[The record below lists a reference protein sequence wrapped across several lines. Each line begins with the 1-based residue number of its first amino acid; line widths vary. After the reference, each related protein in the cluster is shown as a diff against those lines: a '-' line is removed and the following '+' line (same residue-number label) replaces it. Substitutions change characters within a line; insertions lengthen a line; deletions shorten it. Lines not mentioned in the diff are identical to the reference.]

1 MKNYSN
7 LTRRGRLLLLM
18 LFALLAGGVSPA
30 WAEAKALPYSYGF
43 ENNDLD
49 SEGWTKYFGTSLTS
63 NNAECAIVSAA
74 KKTGS
79 YGFRFSSYHTSGANE
94 QYLIS
99 PELNAPN
106 GVEVSFYYTVTSS
119 NGFEKFKV
127 GYSKTD
133 TDVANFTWG
142 DEISTN
148 STSWL
153 LYENSFPVGTKYVA
167 IYYYSNYQ
175 YRLYVD
181 DFKICKTPT
190 CITPT
195 GLTTADLTS
204 SSVSLSW
211 TSNADAWNVQYKK
224 AADSD
229 WTDVSG
235 NITSKTYTLT
245 GLTPATAYQA
255 RVRTYC
261 DASDQS
267 EWTDAVSFTTD
278 CVTITSFPYSESFNS
293 LTSGIPMC
301 WNNTEGTTTNDS
313 YKWNFYATGH
323 NGACVR
329 FNSYNNSSNNT
340 NMLKTPAMNF
350 TSGKLMQLSFW
361 YKNPTG
367 GDFSVYISNDGGV
380 TYTTSLATALTGQ
393 SDWKQQEIVIPAEF
407 SENVVIVFK
416 ATSNYG
422 NGDAYIYLDDVVVEE
437 APACPK
443 PTGLTAS
450 NATYNSVELAWTAG
464 SDETEWKIIYGA
476 AGFNPES
483 EGTTIGVTDNP
494 YTLTGL
500 TFETAYDVYVKAVKG
515 NDESVLS
522 DKASF
527 TTTERY
533 PTPTGLAISNLTTT
547 SATLTWTAGAATSW
561 EVAINTTGETPS
573 NDAETGVEVN
583 TAAYD
588 FSELTA
594 ETTYYAFVRE
604 KDGENYSSW
613 SAACEFTPSAYTY
626 LTVNDGTTTNSYVP
640 VYGYFSA
647 ASNLGGQFIIPATNL
662 TDVQN
667 KVIKKL
673 TFYSNTSEYDYAEA
687 EFDVCIKEIS
697 DATMPSS
704 MYAWD
709 SSWTT
714 VYSGKLAVV
723 GEKMNISF
731 TTDYNYNGSNLLVG
745 IHKTSTDK
753 SGSNYNVQFYGNNSS
768 SYMSNYA
775 PNGNRQKFQPKT
787 TIGYQE
793 KTGSELKVFDGETE
807 LTESPASFDFGLAEA
822 GTTHTFTLKNTAA
835 TSYVA
840 TISSTN
846 LTVSPTEVTPTAE
859 GVSFTV
865 TMPEQDITDQ
875 AVVITPA
882 TASGLEPFTINVSGT
897 LRDANKF
904 YQELNTTSLPT
915 GWTEVG
921 SWTHSTTNGAY
932 TTAWYLTSDARLKTP
947 MLNVAA
953 GEKFIIE
960 AKGNA
965 SSGNESYQ
973 HLQLEYSADGTNWTV
988 IGEEVSLTSSFKTFT
1003 LTTPNNF
1010 EAGNY
1015 YIALHGSQVAIRM
1028 FYGGET
1034 VSGANFAINTDGST
1048 QNFGSVKFGETAQK
1062 SYTVTNSG
1070 NADLSIS
1077 FASSG
1082 DFTVLNNFDASGK
1095 TLKLTD
1101 NFNWGSANVYAWDKD
1116 GNPLLG
1122 KWPGTVAETV
1132 INGYGETQFVLPIPD
1147 GAVGLIFNNGNGA
1160 QTEDITDFGYE
1171 GYWMDGTKDNLGHY
1185 KVTGYDPIPITLTV
1199 NAGGSKNFTVSMNT
1213 ASSGD
1218 KSGNVVLTFDAL
1230 NATSFTIPCKGNV
1243 KDANYLFVDFE
1254 NEQFPEGWQVG
1265 ADWSIETAS
1274 GNKYAVQSNT
1284 KTASA
1289 LVTTPL
1295 TVAEN
1300 ETLKFKACRNA
1311 SAQANVTS
1319 LKVRY
1324 STNGGV
1330 TWSEYTNFSVETS
1343 ALTEQTL
1350 SGVPKGTV
1358 ILEFFGSN
1366 IKLDDIEG
1374 FTKTTKPALAVT
1386 EGTAVVAN
1394 GDTKDFGYLNA
1405 NGTAT
1410 YTVKNIG
1417 NATLNATISGEGV
1430 IVSPANISVAAG
1442 ETADVTVTLAYGEPY
1457 GAKTGSIT
1465 INSEDWVGAF
1475 VVNFTAELIDQ
1486 TDFVEDFEGGKPDG
1500 WYSEWN
1506 YGQENGN
1513 GVAYIYTGN
1522 NKALI
1527 TKKVYAE
1534 NGKNELKFKA
1544 KTYSGETGT
1553 LAVYTTYDP
1562 EMIDRNKWNE
1572 PATTFNLTNEFQEFS
1587 LGELSNGNYYLK
1599 FESADAVIDDVKG
1612 LGNDELPARDLYAAI
1627 PTITKEELTP
1637 GESLTSSIKVTNVRN
1652 EIATNGVY
1660 AKWWYRL
1667 DAEGTGFTQWGDATA
1682 AQDID
1687 GNGNATFSIT
1697 RDAPAEEG
1705 TYIWLVQVLY
1715 GNNDM
1720 AYESEHYQFTVAHT
1734 TSMSVTDFAVVTPT
1748 ATADDDNKFTA
1759 EFNVTVQNTGSTSI
1773 AANDVSVSITDGSGN
1788 AYNDN
1793 ATTWTLASSQTIFLT
1808 PGEYSNDGAV
1818 LALCSWNT
1826 SSEQT
1831 WTKFTET
1838 SITGFYSAELEGN
1851 TNFTI
1856 VRLKKSTDDG
1866 YDSANG
1872 GLNWNNR
1879 YNNSIDYT
1887 LTDGNVYTFKDWS
1900 GDRQAFTTSTMATL
1914 AKGISTTLKVT
1925 LTTDAGEGGQFTF
1938 KAKENLSSTSY
1949 WSSKAVTVTAKP
1961 ATVAATIG
1969 AAGYTTFASAYSL
1982 DLDNLSEG
1990 LTAYYVKADGVNSDA
2005 VKLTKAT
2012 GKVEPGTGLVLK
2024 GNAGSYTIGTAEKTD
2039 AGIDGNLMVGCTT
2052 DTDVPQNAGYYVLAN
2067 HEGEAQFQSLADHG
2081 LTIPAGKAYLDATSI
2096 VNGNARLT
2104 IVIDDDTTGIMS
2116 ILREKGLDG
2125 DIYTIEGIR
2134 VENPKKGGLYI
2145 INGKKVV
2152 IK

>member
-1 MKNYSN
+1 
-7 LTRRGRLLLLM
+7 M

-30 WAEAKALPYSYGF
+30 WAQKTILSEGF
-43 ENNDLD
+43 ENGIG
-49 SEGWTKYFGTSLTS
+49 SWTTASTASSTGIITD
-63 NNAECAIVSAA
+63 A
-74 KKTGS
+74 KNSGS
-79 YGFRFSSYHTSGANE
+79 YGFSFSYNSNPP

-99 PELNAPN
+99 PELSIPANATDIN
-106 GVEVSFYYTVTSS
+106 LSLYYRAYSGTYEET
-119 NGFEKFKV
+119 FQI
-127 GYSKTD
+127 GYST
-133 TDVANFTWG
+133 TTNETTAFTW
-142 DEISTN
+142 DTEISTSETKTTWTEYTN
-148 STSWL
+148 TTL
-153 LYENSFPVGTKYVA
+153 PLGTKYIAVR
-167 IYYYSNYQ
+167 YNSNDK

-181 DFKICKTPT
+181 DILLT
-190 CITPT
+190 CVVSGPDMAVLDGTSPISSGYNYKF
-195 GLTTADLTS
+195 GLTTGGQAKTFTLKNTGTEACPVSVNHTGSYGVALSATSIPANGEVTLTVTMPNTVGENSDVITISSTANGIADFVINVSGTVRDPSKLWCNFSEGLPSGWTNSGNWTITTSGADGTTTGGGYAYNTSYGTNKLMYTPLVTIADGEKLYLQIKGYGSTASWNKLNIQYSADGTNWTNAKVLESITNTWQSLEVTEIPAGNWYIGFYGSYVYFTDIYGGTESTAPIIALSQASYDFGLISSNTTSPSVTITNTGKSALTGLNITS
-204 SSVSLSW
+204 NNANFTVNCEATEIAANGGTATFTVTMAPNATGAQTATITVKS
-211 TSNADAWNVQYKK
+211 SNADDLTFTATGAVAKPGTTTAVFNDETLAGWTKAGNTSFNSDETAAYFYYSPSTLTSPKVKIVADDFLAIDAKMASSYGYVTVQGS
-224 AADSD
+224 ADGSS
-229 WTDVSG
+229 WTDIKKLDSSVLNETGYTTAIVSG
-235 NITSKTYTLT
+235 ISTDYKYLRLNGYYCYVKQVAGLTYTAELVVKDSEDAVQSSPVAYDFGKQRADATVTYSFTNASSVGTIYVTNVAIT
-245 GLTPATAYQA
+245 GDGAAAYFTNWTES
-255 RVRTYC
+255 VPVPFDLKITRTYAERVGAQNAVVTVTTSEG
-261 DASDQS
+261 DFVINVTGSDIVPVSTFPWS
-267 EWTDAVSFTTD
+267 ED
-278 CVTITSFPYSESFNS
+278 FNS
-293 LTSGIPMC
+293 LTSGIPED
-301 WNNTEGTTTNDS
+301 WNNSEGTTTSDS
-313 YKWNFYATGH
+313 YKWNYYATGH
-323 NGACVR
+323 DGACVR
-329 FNSYNNSSNNT
+329 FNSYYNGEGNT
-340 NMLKTPAMNF
+340 NFLKTPMMNLPA
-350 TSGKLMQLSFW
+350 GKDMQLSFW
-361 YKNPTG
+361 YKNPAG
-367 GDFSVYISNDGGV
+367 GDFSVYISNDGGD
-380 TYTTSLATALTGQ
+380 TYETALATGLTGAT
-393 SDWKQQEIVIPAEF
+393 DWTEKIVDIPDGF
-407 SENVVIVFK
+407 VNNVVIVFK
-416 ATSNYG
+416 GTSNYAD
-422 NGDAYIYLDDVVVEE
+422 GDAYIYLDDVAVEE
-437 APACPK
+437 K
-443 PTGLTAS
+443 VS
-450 NATYNSVELAWTAG
+450 
-464 SDETEWKIIYGA
+464 GA
-476 AGFNPES
+476 
-483 EGTTIGVTDNP
+483 
-494 YTLTGL
+494 
-500 TFETAYDVYVKAVKG
+500 K
-515 NDESVLS
+515 
-522 DKASF
+522 
-527 TTTERY
+527 
-533 PTPTGLAISNLTTT
+533 
-547 SATLTWTAGAATSW
+547 
-561 EVAINTTGETPS
+561 
-573 NDAETGVEVN
+573 
-583 TAAYD
+583 
-588 FSELTA
+588 FS
-594 ETTYYAFVRE
+594 
-604 KDGENYSSW
+604 
-613 SAACEFTPSAYTY
+613 
-626 LTVNDGTTTNSYVP
+626 
-640 VYGYFSA
+640 
-647 ASNLGGQFIIPATNL
+647 
-662 TDVQN
+662 
-667 KVIKKL
+667 
-673 TFYSNTSEYDYAEA
+673 
-687 EFDVCIKEIS
+687 
-697 DATMPSS
+697 
-704 MYAWD
+704 
-709 SSWTT
+709 
-714 VYSGKLAVV
+714 
-723 GEKMNISF
+723 
-731 TTDYNYNGSNLLVG
+731 
-745 IHKTSTDK
+745 
-753 SGSNYNVQFYGNNSS
+753 
-768 SYMSNYA
+768 
-775 PNGNRQKFQPKT
+775 
-787 TIGYQE
+787 
-793 KTGSELKVFDGETE
+793 
-807 LTESPASFDFGLAEA
+807 
-822 GTTHTFTLKNTAA
+822 
-835 TSYVA
+835 
-840 TISSTN
+840 
-846 LTVSPTEVTPTAE
+846 
-859 GVSFTV
+859 
-865 TMPEQDITDQ
+865 
-875 AVVITPA
+875 ITPA
-882 TASGLEPFTINVSGT
+882 V
-897 LRDANKF
+897 
-904 YQELNTTSLPT
+904 T
-915 GWTEVG
+915 G
-921 SWTHSTTNGAY
+921 
-932 TTAWYLTSDARLKTP
+932 D
-947 MLNVAA
+947 
-953 GEKFIIE
+953 
-960 AKGNA
+960 
-965 SSGNESYQ
+965 Q
-973 HLQLEYSADGTNWTV
+973 D
-988 IGEEVSLTSSFKTFT
+988 
-1003 LTTPNNF
+1003 
-1010 EAGNY
+1010 
-1015 YIALHGSQVAIRM
+1015 
-1028 FYGGET
+1028 
-1034 VSGANFAINTDGST
+1034 
-1048 QNFGSVKFGETAQK
+1048 FGSVRFGSTAEK
-1062 SYTVTNSG
+1062 TYTVTNNG
-1070 NADLSIS
+1070 DADL
-1077 FASSG
+1077 F
-1082 DFTVLNNFDASGK
+1082 V
-1095 TLKLTD
+1095 KLTGD
-1101 NFNWGSANVYAWDKD
+1101 ENFTTTGNTMLFTNTKGWSSVKVHAWNGE
-1116 GNPLLG
+1116 GNLTV
-1122 KWPGTVAETV
+1122 WPGIDAPY
-1132 INGYGETQFVLPIPD
+1132 YGKNSNNEDQYAIVVPD
-1147 GAVGLIFNNGNGA
+1147 GATGIVINNGNGL
-1160 QTEDITDFGYE
+1160 QSSDITNFNVE
-1171 GYWMDGTKDNLGHY
+1171 GYYLSGDLYDNNKYWAASWGENRT
-1185 KVTGYDPIPITLTV
+1185 VLTV
-1199 NAGGSKNFTVSMNT
+1199 AAGGSENFTISMNT
-1213 ASSGD
+1213 ATSGD
-1218 KSGNVVLTFDAL
+1218 KSGNVELTLNAV
-1230 NATSFTIPCKGNV
+1230 NATSLTIPCIGEV
-1243 KDANYLFVDFE
+1243 KDENYFFVDFE
-1254 NEQFPEGWQVG
+1254 DGQFPTGWQVG
-1265 ADWSIETAS
+1265 ADWSIGTAG
-1274 GNKYAVQSNT
+1274 GNKYAVQSNA

-1289 LVTTPL
+1289 IVTTPL

-1300 ETLKFKACRNA
+1300 ETLTFKAARNN
-1311 SAQANVTS
+1311 SGTGITTS
-1319 LKVRY
+1319 LKTRY
-1324 STNGGV
+1324 STDGGA
-1330 TWSEYTNFSVETS
+1330 TWSDYTEHAIESSNLEYTGSTY
-1343 ALTEQTL
+1343 TL
-1350 SGVPKGTV
+1350 SSVPVGTV
-1358 ILEFFGSN
+1358 IVEFFGSN
-1366 IKLDDIEG
+1366 IKLDDITGYSLTTAPAIALFEG
-1374 FTKTTKPALAVT
+1374 
-1386 EGTAVVAN
+1386 ETAVAN
-1394 GDTKDFGYLNA
+1394 GDTKDFGFLNA

-1410 YTVKNIG
+1410 YTLKNIG
-1417 NATLNATISGEGV
+1417 NAPLTATITGEGV
-1430 IVSPANISVAAG
+1430 TVEPASIELAAG
-1442 ETADVTVTLAYGEPY
+1442 ETKDVTVTMAYAEPY

-1513 GVAYIYTGN
+1513 GVAYIYTNN

-1587 LGELSNGNYYLK
+1587 LGKLSNGNYYLK
-1599 FESADAVIDDVKG
+1599 FESANAVIDDVKG

-1866 YDSANG
+1866 YDSSNG

-1969 AAGYTTFASAYSL
+1969 VAGYTTFASAYSL

-2012 GKVEPGTGLVLK
+2012 GKVKPGTGLVLK

-2125 DIYTIEGIR
+2125 DIYTLEGIR

>member
-7 LTRRGRLLLLM
+7 LTRRSRLLLLV

-43 ENNDLD
+43 ENYDLD
-49 SEGWTKYFGTSLTS
+49 SEGWTKYFGTSLSS
-63 NNAECAIVSAA
+63 NNDECAIVGVA

-79 YGFRFSSYHTSGANE
+79 YGFRFSSYHTSGANA

-106 GVEVSFYYTVTSS
+106 GVEVSFYYTVSTSS
-119 NGFEKFKV
+119 GFEKFKV

-181 DFKICKTPT
+181 DF
-190 CITPT
+190 
-195 GLTTADLTS
+195 
-204 SSVSLSW
+204 
-211 TSNADAWNVQYKK
+211 
-224 AADSD
+224 
-229 WTDVSG
+229 
-235 NITSKTYTLT
+235 
-245 GLTPATAYQA
+245 
-255 RVRTYC
+255 
-261 DASDQS
+261 
-267 EWTDAVSFTTD
+267 SFTSMASGPALAVADGST
-278 CVTITSFPYSESFNS
+278 TINS
-293 LTSGIPMC
+293 GY
-301 WNNTEGTTTNDS
+301 N
-313 YKWNFYATGH
+313 YNFG
-323 NGACVR
+323 
-329 FNSYNNSSNNT
+329 
-340 NMLKTPAMNF
+340 
-350 TSGKLMQLSFW
+350 
-361 YKNPTG
+361 
-367 GDFSVYISNDGGV
+367 
-380 TYTTSLATALTGQ
+380 LATAG
-393 SDWKQQEIVIPAEF
+393 
-407 SENVVIVFK
+407 
-416 ATSNYG
+416 ATHYFTLSNPG
-422 NGDAYIYLDDVVVEE
+422 TESITLNIEATNGFGV
-437 APACPK
+437 
-443 PTGLTAS
+443 S
-450 NATYNSVELAWTAG
+450 N
-464 SDETEWKIIYGA
+464 K
-476 AGFNPES
+476 
-483 EGTTIGVTDNP
+483 
-494 YTLTGL
+494 
-500 TFETAYDVYVKAVKG
+500 
-515 NDESVLS
+515 
-522 DKASF
+522 
-527 TTTERY
+527 
-533 PTPTGLAISNLTTT
+533 NLT
-547 SATLTWTAGAATSW
+547 LAAK
-561 EVAINTTGETPS
+561 G
-573 NDAETGVEVN
+573 
-583 TAAYD
+583 
-588 FSELTA
+588 
-594 ETTYYAFVRE
+594 
-604 KDGENYSSW
+604 SS
-613 SAACEFTPSAYTY
+613 
-626 LTVNDGTTTNSYVP
+626 
-640 VYGYFSA
+640 
-647 ASNLGGQFIIPATNL
+647 
-662 TDVQN
+662 
-667 KVIKKL
+667 
-673 TFYSNTSEYDYAEA
+673 
-687 EFDVCIKEIS
+687 
-697 DATMPSS
+697 
-704 MYAWD
+704 
-709 SSWTT
+709 
-714 VYSGKLAVV
+714 
-723 GEKMNISF
+723 
-731 TTDYNYNGSNLLVG
+731 LL
-745 IHKTSTDK
+745 
-753 SGSNYNVQFYGNNSS
+753 
-768 SYMSNYA
+768 
-775 PNGNRQKFQPKT
+775 
-787 TIGYQE
+787 
-793 KTGSELKVFDGETE
+793 
-807 LTESPASFDFGLAEA
+807 
-822 GTTHTFTLKNTAA
+822 
-835 TSYVA
+835 
-840 TISSTN
+840 
-846 LTVSPTEVTPTAE
+846 
-859 GVSFTV
+859 TV
-865 TMPEQDITDQ
+865 TM
-875 AVVITPA
+875 ANA
-882 TASGLEPFTINVSGT
+882 TASGTVTITPTTSDVDPFVINVSGT
-897 LRDANKF
+897 VRNPNKI
-904 YQELNTTSLPT
+904 YETLSSKPD
-915 GWTEVG
+915 GWTTTG
-921 SWTHSTTNGAY
+921 TWSFNSTSGAT
-932 TTAWYLTSDARLKTP
+932 TTAWYLSSNARLITP
-947 MLNVAA
+947 LLTVAD
-953 GEKFIIE
+953 GEKFIFE
-960 AKGNA
+960 TKGNYDGYHA
-965 SSGNESYQ
+965 
-973 HLQLEYSADGTNWTV
+973 LQIEYSTDGTNWTASQTTIDMTSDWQTV
-988 IGEEVSLTSSFKTFT
+988 TVSDI
-1003 LTTPNNF
+1003 P
-1010 EAGNY
+1010 AGTY
-1015 YIALHGSQVAIRM
+1015 YIALHTAYSSIRN
-1028 FYGGET
+1028 FYGGEI

-1048 QNFGSVKFGETAQK
+1048 QDFGSVRFGATAEK
-1062 SYTVTNSG
+1062 TYTVTNNG
-1070 NADLSIS
+1070 DADLSIS

-1082 DFTVLNNFDASGK
+1082 DFTVLDYAN

-1101 NFNWGSANVYAWDKD
+1101 NLDWGSAKVYAWDEN
-1116 GNPLLG
+1116 GNELLG
-1122 KWPGTVAETV
+1122 GWPGTSTGTYT
-1132 INGYGETQFVLPIPD
+1132 NNYGEKQFVITIPD
-1147 GAVGLIFNNGNGA
+1147 GAAGIIFNNGNGA

-1171 GYWMDGTKDNLGHY
+1171 GYWMDGTQDDLGHY
-1185 KVTGYDPIPITLTV
+1185 KVTGYNPVSRTLIV

-1213 ASSGD
+1213 ASSGE

-1230 NATSFTIPCKGNV
+1230 NATSFTIPCTGNV
-1243 KDANYLFVDFE
+1243 KDENYLFVDFE
-1254 NEQFPEGWQVG
+1254 DQTFPENWQVG
-1265 ADWSIETAS
+1265 ADWSIGTAS
-1274 GNKYAVQSNT
+1274 SNHYAVQSNT

-1295 TVAEN
+1295 TVAEG
-1300 ETLKFKACRNA
+1300 ETLTFKAARNV
-1311 SAQANVTS
+1311 SGQGNVTS
-1319 LKVRY
+1319 LKTRY
-1324 STNGGV
+1324 STDGGA
-1330 TWSEYTNFSVETS
+1330 TWSDYVNHSIEGTGLVEMSVT
-1343 ALTEQTL
+1343 
-1350 SGVPKGTV
+1350 GVPAGTV
-1358 ILEFFGSN
+1358 IVEFLASN
-1366 IKLDDIEG
+1366 IKLDDIQG
-1374 FTKTTKPALAVT
+1374 FTKTTAPALALT
-1386 EGTAVVAN
+1386 EGDVAVVS
-1394 GDTKDFGYLNA
+1394 GSTKDFGYLNA

-1572 PATTFNLTNEFQEFS
+1572 PATFNLTNEFQEFS
-1587 LGELSNGNYYLK
+1587 LGKLSNGNYYLK

-1627 PTITKEELTP
+1627 PTITKEKLTP

-1866 YDSANG
+1866 YDSSNG

-2024 GNAGSYTIGTAEKTD
+2024 GSAGTYTIGTAEKTD

-2125 DIYTIEGIR
+2125 DIYTLEGIR